1 MNKPITV
8 GQLYQLC
15 KKEIMK
21 GNADKVIMISQ
32 DDEGNGYHYLWYAF
46 QTVKEYEQPM
56 EYKGKEFQVDFEWAD
71 ERVASKEDTI
81 ILG

>member
-46 QTVKEYEQPM
+46 QTVKEYEQPVTYQHKM
-56 EYKGKEFQVDFEWAD
+56 FVSKFEWAD